1 MDSSSFSLS
10 RHGYKMVDLGGSF
23 SLTVLVAVVVVVSLL
38 DFISYKFTD
47 LSS

>member
-10 RHGYKMVDLGGSF
+10 RHGYKMVDLDGSV
-23 SLTVLVAVVVVVSLL
+23 SLTVLVAVVVVSLL
-38 DFISYKFTD
+38 DFIWYKFTD